1 MDLCYW
7 QKNLQC
13 LMAVLLMDA
22 SVRVLENEELCWLKG
37 TVDVAFAR
45 PKKREPLGQAGL
57 FEYAV
62 GALARRMRTERD
74 LRRLMKLRAEEG
86 EAGARAMDAVVV
98 RLKEL
103 NYLSDTRFA
112 EDYTRVRKEHEK
124 FGKRRVQQDL
134 MQKGVGKELVA
145 STLETAYEDVDEV
158 VLARQYIARKR
169 MKQPSGE
176 NAKKETVRA
185 MNRLL
190 RAGFSSRA
198 IYKVLREWK
207 LPDDAMDGLEAGES
221 EAEAHEESE
230 ERAGDS
236 DTYARQNDDE

>member
-1 MDLCYW
+1 M
-7 QKNLQC
+7 
-13 LMAVLLMDA
+13 
-22 SVRVLENEELCWLKG
+22 
-37 TVDVAFAR
+37 AFAR
-45 PKKREPLGQAGL
+45 PKKREPVGEAGL

-62 GALARRMRTERD
+62 GALARRMRTERV
-74 LRRLMKLRAEEG
+74 LRRLMKPRAEEG
-86 EAGARAMDAVVV
+86 EAGARAIDAVVA

-103 NYLSDTRFA
+103 GYLSDERFA

-124 FGKRRVQQDL
+124 FGRRRVQQDL

-145 STLETAYEDVDEV
+145 TALETAYEDVDEA

-169 MKQPSGE
+169 MKQPSGA
-176 NAKKETVRA
+176 NAQKETVRA

-198 IYKVLREWK
+198 VYKVMREWN
-207 LPDDAMDGLEAGES
+207 LPEGTMEGLEAS
-221 EAEAHEESE
+221 EADAEGFAEPE

-236 DTYARQNDDE
+236 DSYARQNAKDK

>member
-1 MDLCYW
+1 
-7 QKNLQC
+7 
-13 LMAVLLMDA
+13 
-22 SVRVLENEELCWLKG
+22 
-37 TVDVAFAR
+37 VAFAR
-45 PKKREPLGQAGL
+45 PKKREPVGETGL

-62 GALARRMRTERD
+62 GVLARRMRTERD

-86 EAGARAMDAVVV
+86 EAGARAIDAVVV

-124 FGKRRVQQDL
+124 FGRRRVQQDL
-134 MQKGVGKELVA
+134 MQKGVGRELVA

-158 VLARQYIARKR
+158 ALARQYIARKR
-169 MKQPSGE
+169 MKQPSGA
-176 NAKKETVRA
+176 NAQKETVRA

-207 LPDDAMDGLEAGES
+207 L
-221 EAEAHEESE
+221 SE
-230 ERAGDS
+230 ETMEGMERGGAEVEVFAEPEERMGDS
-236 DTYARQNDDE
+236 DSYASQNEKEDD

>member
-1 MDLCYW
+1 
-7 QKNLQC
+7 
-13 LMAVLLMDA
+13 V
-22 SVRVLENEELCWLKG
+22 V
-37 TVDVAFAR
+37 FAR
-45 PKKREPLGQAGL
+45 AKKREPLGEAGL

-74 LRRLMKLRAEEG
+74 LRRLMRLRAEEG
-86 EAGARAMDAVVV
+86 EVGTRAMDAVVV

-103 NYLSDTRFA
+103 NYLSDVRFA

-124 FGKRRVQQDL
+124 FGRRRVQQDL
-134 MQKGVGKELVA
+134 MQKGVGKELVS
-145 STLETAYEDVDEV
+145 STLETAYVDVDEV
-158 VLARQYIARKR
+158 ALARQYIARKR

-176 NAKKETVRA
+176 KAQKETVRT

-198 IYKVLREWK
+198 VYKVLREWE
-207 LPDDAMDGLEAGES
+207 LPEEAVEGLEAGEA
-221 EAEAHEESE
+221 EMEAHEEGE

-236 DTYARQNDDE
+236 DSYARQNDRKDE

>member
-1 MDLCYW
+1 M
-7 QKNLQC
+7 
-13 LMAVLLMDA
+13 M
-22 SVRVLENEELCWLKG
+22 
-37 TVDVAFAR
+37 AFAR
-45 PKKREPLGQAGL
+45 AKKREPVDEAGL

-74 LRRLMKLRAEEG
+74 LRRLMKTRAEEG
-86 EAGARAMDAVVV
+86 EAGTRAMDAVVV

-124 FGKRRVQQDL
+124 FGRRRVQQDL
-134 MQKGVGKELVA
+134 MQKGVKGELVA
-145 STLETAYEDVDEV
+145 STLATAYEDVDEV

-176 NAKKETVRA
+176 NAQKETARA

-198 IYKVLREWK
+198 IYKVLREWE
-207 LPDDAMDGLEAGES
+207 LPEEAMEGLEAGEAD
-221 EAEAHEESE
+221 AEVHEESG
-230 ERAGDS
+230 ERVADS
-236 DTYARQNDDE
+236 DSYARQNEKE